1 MSTIETISDNGL
13 RHLMEMVFKIEPND
27 NLYQLVREKF
37 NSIRHFMEGLKH
49 VDSIKALKYYQ
60 SNAAITQEDV
70 EKLQSM
76 YSFINTMQNMWGQ
89 PTAVGLL
96 EYIKLTDYQY
106 EGYMMGHDKNN
117 IVEYDD
123 DIALKSTLNS
133 PLRTLMKGPHVP
145 NTTTTFNTSST
156 STHIKAKS
164 SNTKIKRSF
173 EAFKVFVDVS
183 QWKEWFKEFIK
194 ILSLMDAENA
204 IDPVYTPSN
213 DEEREKLKDDKTFV
227 STVLGR
233 AMKEAAGAA
242 VLKDHDDPTVAWP
255 LIVETYTL
263 GPKAA
268 VQARKYLKSL
278 SMEVIPEDVKEWDNV
293 PLETQLD
300 DFVEKLRLY
309 NACSVRPMH
318 DDTFKSNFERFVM
331 NVPDMRQVTTNI
343 NLERVKTNMEPNLHT
358 YLEYYKAQAISF
370 DEVHNLTK
378 KINIPSSSRVPTK
391 NKNIASLTI
400 NELMGMPAGEEVSTE
415 DLLYEICRARMDQ
428 SVMLPQPVHKELT
441 IDDKRL
447 WAKMSPEGRKG
458 IVKWGSSGGDG
469 SNSGNASVPGS
480 RHNYPTTP
488 SPSRPTQ
495 RRAYVTDQQ
504 PTILN
509 EPEPVSTAPPPDTPV
524 RSLNTLSIMNT
535 MRSPLIKEELSAYG
549 REDLIQRP
557 SKEDSLS
564 AGHTRHFLS
573 DGTDLSC
580 GDALTSKD
588 GEKVL
593 EGYERSVR
601 LGDEER
607 KLRLNVLQRSQ
618 EKQPSNNPSSSALKK
633 LFSLGSKKSG
643 KAEGAYKVYKS
654 IRPPDDDGDSPPN
667 PKMDESDQVPGGVR
681 ESGDEG
687 VAVGNVLGRDDGEQ
701 AENGDTFTQS
711 LPLLTPEDL
720 QQIPITIN
728 GNVIEGFQSRTQP
741 TYNPGLEQFHVG
753 ELCLIKNYVDHGPS
767 EPTEITARFLGYA
780 EDAGHGPA
788 FIVLDPSTNKITYRS
803 RIKKIKFDDL
813 QDQLSQHQRERYRP
827 FQDENANNGMY
838 GIVDGGSNQTQC
850 GFSFQELGMSSWTDR
865 YVETTSLSGVREE
878 MRVGT
883 QFAITV
889 ASNADGSNVREVKI
903 VVHEGACA
911 PGSPHYEGSVG
922 VEGSIG
928 GESVLSILQMQDQG
942 LVIDTMP
949 RSEGGYQCVYVPG
962 RNIIIPLSIRDGIT
976 YMPLRPADDK
986 DIIEIDEVITL
997 TSGRRPWRPGY
1008 YDSEAEYDDVND
1020 HASGGDGRAND
1031 DDNDNLE
1038 CQEDL
1043 SKMPDFASHVMRLT
1057 HQHFGS
1063 GSNYEISW
1071 GDNMVT
1077 PPLMSNGMLASW
1089 SHFVQVHEKS
1099 YVQVNYEAEHHRLE
1113 TVRAMENGVPKSAKE
1128 KLNVRI
1134 RLNAAVHDMIKALT
1148 IILDVPWSNPSW
1160 ATIDVNHPHGRM
1172 ENDYTILMHPYLITY
1187 LDIYHYTT
1195 RDIIEGLMFGDK
1207 DNFQRVSTSDT
1218 RDLPSIDYNHRR
1230 VYYEIRPGIEGPRDE
1245 TIDSPPS
1252 VEENCDE

>member
-1 MSTIETISDNGL
+1 MSSVEAISDNGL
-13 RHLMEMVFKIEPND
+13 RHLMEMVFKVVPND
-27 NLYQLVREKF
+27 NLYQLVRVKF

-49 VDSIKALKYYQ
+49 VDNIKALKYYQ

-70 EKLQSM
+70 ERLQSM
-76 YSFINTMQNMWGQ
+76 YSFINNMQNMWGQ

-106 EGYMMGHDKNN
+106 EGYMMEHDKNN
-117 IVEYDD
+117 IIEYDN
-123 DIALKSTLNS
+123 DIAVKNTLNS
-133 PLRTLMKGPHVP
+133 PLRTLMKGPHVT
-145 NTTTTFNTSST
+145 NTTTTSNTSST
-156 STHIKAKS
+156 HTHVKTKS
-164 SNTKIKRSF
+164 SNSKIKRSF
-173 EAFKVFVDVS
+173 DAFDIFDDVS
-183 QWKEWFKEFIK
+183 KWKEWFKEFLK
-194 ILSLMDAENA
+194 ILNLMDVENA
-204 IDPVYTPSN
+204 IDPAYTPSS

-227 STVLGR
+227 STVLGKV
-233 AMKEAAGAA
+233 MKEAAGAA

-268 VQARKYLKSL
+268 VQARKYQTFL
-278 SMEVIPEDVKEWDNV
+278 STAMIPEDIKDWDNV

-300 DFVEKLRLY
+300 DFIEKLRLY
-309 NACSVRPMH
+309 NACSARPMH

-331 NVPDMRQVTTNI
+331 NVSDMRQVTTNI
-343 NLERVKTNMEPNLHT
+343 NLDRVKTGKEPNLHT

-370 DEVHNLTK
+370 DEVHGLTK
-378 KINIPSSSRVPTK
+378 TKLKTPSSSRMPTK

-400 NELMGMPAGEEVSTE
+400 NELMAMSTGEDLSTE
-415 DLLYEICRARMDQ
+415 DIIYELFKTHMDP
-428 SVMLPQPVHKELT
+428 SVMLPKPIHKELT
-441 IDDKRL
+441 VEDKKL

-458 IVKWGSSGGDG
+458 IVKWGSSGGNEPSNG
-469 SNSGNASVPGS
+469 SGSVPGS
-480 RHNYPTTP
+480 TPNYPTTP
-488 SPSRPTQ
+488 SPSRPSQ
-495 RRAYVTDQQ
+495 RRAYVTNQQ

-509 EPEPVSTAPPPDTPV
+509 EPEPVDTAPPSDTPV
-524 RSLNTLSIMNT
+524 RSMNALTIMNA
-535 MRSPLIKEELSAYG
+535 MRDPITREELSASG
-549 REDLIQRP
+549 REDLIQHP

-564 AGHTRHFLS
+564 PGHPSRFLS
-573 DGTDLSC
+573 DGTDLSY

-588 GEKVL
+588 GEEKA
-593 EGYERSVR
+593 SVR

-607 KLRLNVLQRSQ
+607 KLRLNVLQQSQ
-618 EKQPSNNPSSSALKK
+618 EKRMDDNPSSSALKK
-633 LFSLGSKKSG
+633 LLALGSRKSG
-643 KAEGAYKVYKS
+643 KTEPTRYKMYKS
-654 IRPPDDDGDSPPN
+654 VRPPDDDGDSPPDS
-667 PKMDESDQVPGGVR
+667 KMDEADQV
-681 ESGDEG
+681 ESGDNTEGDEG
-687 VAVGNVLGRDDGEQ
+687 VAVDAVLSGDDGEQ
-701 AENGDTFTQS
+701 AQNENPHWS
-711 LPLLTPEDL
+711 LPLLTPGIL
-720 QQIPITIN
+720 QQISITIN
-728 GNVIEGFQSRTQP
+728 GNVIEGFQSRMQP
-741 TYNPGLEQFHVG
+741 TDNPGLEQFHVG
-753 ELCLIKNYVDHGPS
+753 ELCLIKNYVNHGPS

-803 RIKKIKFDDL
+803 RIKKIKFDAL

-850 GFSFQELGMSSWTDR
+850 GFSFQELGKSSWTDR

-889 ASNADGSNVREVKI
+889 ASNADGSNVREVKV

-911 PGSPHYEGSVG
+911 PGSPQYEGSVE

-942 LVIDTMP
+942 LVVDTMP

-976 YMPLRPADDK
+976 YMPLRPADDE

-1020 HASGGDGRAND
+1020 HANGGDGRAND

-1038 CQEDL
+1038 YQEDL
-1043 SKMPDFASHVMRLT
+1043 SEMTGFASHVMHLT
-1057 HQHFGS
+1057 HQHFGP
-1063 GSNYEISW
+1063 GSDYEISW
-1071 GDNMVT
+1071 GDSMVT

-1089 SHFVQVHEKS
+1089 SHFVQVHEES
-1099 YVQVNYEAEHHRLE
+1099 YVQVNYEAEHHRME

-1128 KLNVRI
+1128 KLNLRI
-1134 RLNAAVHDMIKALT
+1134 RLNAAVHDMIRALT
-1148 IILDVPWSNPSW
+1148 IILDTPWITPSW
-1160 ATIDVNHPHGRM
+1160 ATTLSHPNGRM
-1172 ENDYTILMHPYLITY
+1172 ESDYTILMHPHLITY
-1187 LDIYHYTT
+1187 LDIYNYTA
-1195 RDIIEGLMFGDK
+1195 RDIIEGLMFGDES
-1207 DNFQRVSTSDT
+1207 NFRRIYASDMADFT
-1218 RDLPSIDYNHRR
+1218 PIDYNFRR
-1230 VYYEIRPGIEGPRDE
+1230 AYNEIRPGIRGPRDKIRE
-1245 TIDSPPS
+1245 LEDIVMKSPTAHQ
-1252 VEENCDE
+1252 V